1 MAFLKDP
8 DISQSISTLANL
20 AISVAQTT
28 ANFKPE
34 LKLLVVTLER
44 IAPIIQDTI
53 NMNQK
58 LDRPEAEW
66 KMLRDEMQRAIKLV
80 KKCSKVK
87 WNIIKKSAYRQKLKD
102 INGNFLRFF
111 EFEVQALQSRNIRET
126 LLEVNNVKLKMDS
139 LPSDLTKD
147 TRLRTGEVGNR
158 SGSLSSSFI
167 TEQSRCENMERE
179 KYGWRVPAL
188 PSGIVPFDELL
199 EKLKAEVVAGIDG
212 GGDGSSMDY
221 EYLSVLVVA
230 APGGC
235 GKTTLVKM
243 LCHDPGIEEK
253 FGENIFFVTVS
264 ETPNM
269 MVIVNDLFNPNSSGP
284 QFLFQSNEDAKIQME
299 SFLDEKVSGPMLL
312 VLDDVWSDSFIDNF
326 RSKNRGCKIVVTSRT
341 AFPNYDVFQLDPLNE
356 KDANTLF
363 CHSAF
368 SESEW
373 RPSPTIN
380 DELVNQMVTCCKK
393 HPLTLSVVGRSLNG
407 KDESVW
413 ESMLKSLSQERLVL
427 DLHKD
432 VLMGLE
438 RSFEALDDEFK
449 ECFLDLGIFPEDERI
464 PISSLLNM
472 WVELYNHDDD
482 GVDTLAKIFDLN
494 HRDLVNLMATGF
506 GNDLGATVTFCD
518 QQFVTQHD
526 LLRELAIH
534 LNSKLPLPQRSRLII
549 NARGEDLPVPASI
562 EQLQEPMQAR
572 MLSISTGESFSSQ
585 WWNMK
590 VPHVEVLVLNFM
602 SNTYTL
608 PRFLAGMPKLKIL
621 NLSNHGLYPTEIEN
635 FHLLSCSYNLTRIRL
650 ERVAISSSILPL
662 LNLQKASF
670 IMCKIGNAFEKVST
684 NTLPGLLELEI
695 DSCQDLVEFPG
706 TLCTTVRLK
715 KLSITN
721 CIQMSGFP
729 EEFGNLTNLE
739 TLSLGSCMKLEKL
752 PESISGLQKLRI
764 LDISDCLKLSKL
776 PDEIGKLGGL
786 RVIYMTGCT
795 GLPPDQL
802 PPSVKDLS
810 HTHVVC
816 NEQISY
822 QWREFRNLEIHLV
835 EED

>member
-8 DISQSISTLANL
+8 NISQSISTLANL

-28 ANFKPE
+28 TNFKPE
-34 LKLLVVTLER
+34 LKLLVLTLER
-44 IAPIIQDTI
+44 IAPIIQDTV

-87 WNIIKKSAYRQKLKD
+87 WNIIKKSSYRQKLKD

-147 TRLRTGEVGNR
+147 TRLRTGGVRNR
-158 SGSLSSSFI
+158 SGSLSSSFRI
-167 TEQSRCENMERE
+167 EQSRCENMERE

-221 EYLSVLVVA
+221 DYRSVLVVA
-230 APGGC
+230 AAGGC

-253 FGENIFFVTVS
+253 FGENILFVTVS
-264 ETPNM
+264 ETPNL
-269 MVIVNDLFNPNSSGP
+269 MVIVNDLFNPNSSGL
-284 QFLFQSNEDAKIQME
+284 QVLFESNEDAKNKLE

-312 VLDDVWSDSFIDNF
+312 VLDDVWSDSFIENF
-326 RSKNRGCKIVVTSRT
+326 PSTKRGCKILVTSTT
-341 AFPNYDVFQLDPLNE
+341 AFPNYDVFQLDPLNQ
-356 KDANTLF
+356 KDAKTLF

-368 SESEW
+368 KECEL
-373 RPSPTIN
+373 RPSRIIN
-380 DELVNQMVTCCKK
+380 DKLVSQMVTCCKK
-393 HPLTLSVVGRSLNG
+393 HPLTLSMIGRALNG

-413 ESMLKSLSQERLVL
+413 ESMLRQLSQDSPVL

-432 VLMGLE
+432 VLMVLE

-464 PISSLLNM
+464 PVSALLNM

-482 GVDTLAKIFDLN
+482 GVDTLAKIFELN
-494 HRDLVNLMATGF
+494 HRDLVNLNLMTTGF
-506 GNDLGATVTFCD
+506 GNESGALANYCN
-518 QQFVTQHD
+518 QHFVTQHD
-526 LLRELAIH
+526 LLRKLAIH
-534 LNSKLPLPQRSRLII
+534 LNAKLPLPQRSRLII
-549 NARGEDLPVPASI
+549 NAQGEDLPTSI
-562 EQLQEPMQAR
+562 EKVQEPMQAR
-572 MLSISTGESFSSQ
+572 ILSISTGESFSSQ

-608 PRFLAGMPKLKIL
+608 PHFLAGMQKLKIL
-621 NLSNHGLYPTEIEN
+621 NLTNHCLYPTEIDN

-670 IMCKIGNAFEKVST
+670 IMCKIGNAFEKVGP

-706 TLCTTVRLK
+706 ILCTSVRLK

-752 PESISGLQKLRI
+752 PESISGLQKLSI
-764 LDISDCLKLSKL
+764 LDVSDCLRLSKL

-786 RVIYMTGCT
+786 RVIYMTGCK
-795 GLPPDQL
+795 GLPPDHL

-822 QWREFRNLEIHLV
+822 QWREFRNVEIHLV